1 MKEIPMPVTL
11 EITTESG
18 KKIRKNLP
26 VEIWKKNIEWSFLV
40 ESSEAY
46 KKIVVDPDYVYPDVN
61 GNNNYWRAASE

>member
-1 MKEIPMPVTL
+1 MPVTI

-26 VEIWKKNIEWSFLV
+26 VEIWKKNVEWSFLV
-40 ESSEAY
+40 ESNEAY